1 MKAAGTRM
9 SKEIPELKFLLSEVE
24 KAYSRS
30 VSTTTDF
37 EALSVV
43 IERDINERLSASTL
57 KRLWGYVS
65 NNSSPSLTTL
75 NILSRFVGKRDFRT
89 FCEDLKK
96 MELFESS
103 FFTSTFISAS
113 DLAPGDTVRIGWNPD
128 RIVCLEYLGNFR
140 FRVVQNYNSSLREGD
155 EFECSSFFLGYPLYI
170 PRILRN
176 EEYTPSY
183 IAGSANGLT
192 TLELAQA
199 IFN

>member
-1 MKAAGTRM
+1 MKTTGIRM

-24 KAYSRS
+24 KSYGRS

-75 NILSRFVGKRDFRT
+75 NILSRFVGKSDFRA

-113 DLAPGDTVRIGWNPD
+113 DLRPGDAVRVGWNPD
-128 RIVCLEYLGNFR
+128 RMVGLEYLGDFR
-140 FRVVQNYNSSLREGD
+140 FRVTHNLNSSLREGD
-155 EFECSSFFLGYPLYI
+155 EFEVSSFFLGYPLYI
-170 PRILRN
+170 PRIMR
-176 EEYTPSY
+176 EGEFTPSY
-183 IAGSANGLT
+183 IAGSVNGLT
-192 TLELAQA
+192 TLELL
-199 IFN
+199 

>member
-1 MKAAGTRM
+1 M

-24 KAYSRS
+24 KSYGRS

-43 IERDINERLSASTL
+43 IEREINDRLSASTL

-75 NILSRFVGKRDFRT
+75 NILSRFIGKNDFRT

-113 DLAPGDTVRIGWNPD
+113 DLQPGDAIRIGWNPD
-128 RIVCLEYLGNFR
+128 RIVGLEYLGDFR
-140 FRVVQNYNSSLREGD
+140 FRVTRNMNSSLREGD
-155 EFECSSFFLGYPLYI
+155 EFEVSSFFLGYPLYI
-170 PRILRN
+170 PRIFRN
-176 EEYTPSY
+176 GEYTPSY
-183 IAGSANGLT
+183 IAGSVNGLT
-192 TLELAQA
+192 TLGLL
-199 IFN
+199 

>member
-1 MKAAGTRM
+1 MKANGIRM

-24 KAYSRS
+24 KSYGRR
-30 VSTTTDF
+30 VNTTTDF

-65 NNSSPSLTTL
+65 NYSSPSLTTL

-96 MELFESS
+96 LAIFESS
-103 FFTSTFISAS
+103 FFTTHFISAS
-113 DLAPGDTVRIGWNPD
+113 DLKPGDAVRIGWNPD
-128 RIVCLEYLGNFR
+128 RMVCLEYLGDFR
-140 FRVVQNYNSSLREGD
+140 FRVVQNLNSSLREGD

-170 PRILRN
+170 PRVLRDG
-176 EEYTPSY
+176 EYTPSY

-192 TLELAQA
+192 TLDLL
-199 IFN
+199 